1 MFQFLC
7 KLSLK
12 MIADWKK
19 EMLLIMAGMVICS
32 CAVIKFTD
40 NLTNFE
46 HYYYDAKGTK
56 EEQVFY
62 ENRVHFT
69 FLDAENLPQAVE
81 HLKNQE
87 GIRNV
92 ILKGN
97 CEIVSG
103 HDFKVAS
110 YSSVPIL
117 TEHDNSIGKMPEQ
130 VEDGTIVLSF
140 QALDS
145 LEGSMPDI
153 VEDEVVEILDED
165 PRQTA
170 YTVFYS
176 CGQKFPMA
184 GRSYQI
190 VAENFFFSENLLSL
204 NDFMELD
211 KAGKLS
217 KVELIYIYDDS
228 FSDSQMAEAEEQI
241 RAVREWEDTYKEQP
255 QNTLEV
261 SDYLDL
267 MGKSV
272 IGVVLAVLNALFIY
286 RSVLK
291 RRLPS
296 YSVLKLLGLG
306 NFRLRAMLL
315 IEMLVVFAVSYL
327 SALVLFLCY
336 CGVTGELVYN
346 LRYSAGY
353 SFGLLLAV
361 YVLLSLVM
369 TGKLVKKQP
378 FEMYAADR

>member
-1 MFQFLC
+1 MFYYLC
-7 KLSLK
+7 KLALK
-12 MIADWKK
+12 MLTEWKK
-19 EMLLIMAGMVICS
+19 EMLLIMAGTAICS

-40 NLTNFE
+40 NITNFE
-46 HYYYDAKGTK
+46 HFYYDAKGTK
-56 EEQVFY
+56 EEQIFY
-62 ENRVHFT
+62 ENRVHFS
-69 FLDAENLPQAVE
+69 FPDAEKLPEAVE
-81 HLKNQE
+81 RLKGME

-97 CEIVSG
+97 CEIAPG
-103 HDFKVAS
+103 HDFKVAF
-110 YSSVPIL
+110 YSDIPIL

-140 QALDS
+140 QELVS
-145 LEGSMPDI
+145 LEGGMPVPEEGI
-153 VEDEVVEILDED
+153 VEIQEED
-165 PRQTA
+165 SWQTK

-176 CGQKFPMA
+176 CDKKFPMA
-184 GRSYQI
+184 GRTYQV

-204 NDFMELD
+204 NDFMGLD
-211 KAGKLS
+211 KDGKLS
-217 KVELIYIYDDS
+217 GVELVYIYDDS
-228 FSDSQMAEAEEQI
+228 FSDRQMAEAEEQI
-241 RAVREWEDTYKEQP
+241 RAVRKWVNTYKEQP

-306 NFRLRAMLL
+306 NIRLRVMILMEMLL
-315 IEMLVVFAVSYL
+315 VFVVSYL
-327 SALVLFLCY
+327 IAFGLFLCY
-336 CGVTGELVYN
+336 CGITGELVYN

-361 YVLLSLVM
+361 YILLSLVM
-369 TGKLVKKQP
+369 TGKLVRKQP
-378 FEMYAADR
+378 FEMYAAGR